1 MDTSDVTIF
10 SALQKELNIYATSSN
25 PREKGDA
32 LLFLL
37 HLLGDLMQPLHVTA
51 LVSENTPKGD
61 SGGLKYTLRGVRQKN
76 LHFFTDSV
84 AGLIDEVWL
93 SLFIDCRW
101 TVHMISMKCVY
112 RKTFTDHRM
121 KICCRKTL
129 FFCGL
134 ENRMLEV
141 KQSMT

>member
-1 MDTSDVTIF
+1 
-10 SALQKELNIYATSSN
+10 
-25 PREKGDA
+25 
-32 LLFLL
+32 
-37 HLLGDLMQPLHVTA
+37 MQPLHVTA
-51 LVSENTPKGD
+51 LVSENTPKG
-61 SGGLKYTLRGVRQKN
+61 
-76 LHFFTDSV
+76 DSV